1 MATGFMTGKRVG
13 VPYSIVALLICLY
26 MPLVQAASVSVA
38 GIFPGKALLV
48 IDGGAPRIVAIGQ
61 QTAEGV
67 RVLAIDG
74 ETVSFEVEGQKRTLR
89 MGQSVVSQKTSSGNQ
104 QLVLAADARGHF
116 QATGTINGQ
125 SVRFLVDTG
134 ASMISLGASDAA
146 RIGLDWRKG
155 QPGVVQTAN
164 GRAQVW
170 KVRLDTVS
178 VGEIV
183 VHGIDGIVHESDL
196 PVVLLGMSFLSRMD
210 IRNEGSTM
218 TLKKRF

>member
-1 MATGFMTGKRVG
+1 
-13 VPYSIVALLICLY
+13 

>member
-1 MATGFMTGKRVG
+1 M
-13 VPYSIVALLICLY
+13 PYSIVALLICLY

>member
-1 MATGFMTGKRVG
+1 MATGFMTGKWVWT
-13 VPYSIVALLICLY
+13 PHSIAVLLICLY
-26 MPLVQAASVSVA
+26 VPLAQAASVSVA

-48 IDGGAPRIVAIGQ
+48 IDGGVPKIVAIGQ

-74 ETVSFEVEGQKRTLR
+74 ETVSFEVDGQQRKLR
-89 MGQSVVSQKTSSGNQ
+89 MGQSVVSQKAASGNQ
-104 QLVLAADARGHF
+104 QLILAADARGHF
-116 QATGTINGQ
+116 ESAGKINGQ

-134 ASMISLGASDAA
+134 ASMISLGAGDAA

-155 QPGVVQTAN
+155 QPGIVQTAN
-164 GRAQVW
+164 GQARVW

-183 VHGIDGIVHESDL
+183 LHGVDGIVHETDL
-196 PVVLLGMSFLSRMD
+196 PLVLLGMSFLSRMD

-218 TLKKRF
+218 TLKKRY